1 MIFGTRN
8 FRKSPIASNSKQM
21 NKAFKV
27 NLGRILL
34 CLLLPIVI
42 MSVACTSENTYRGRV
57 IEVDFNNIE
66 EIKDEAWIEV
76 DGVRYTHYQNF
87 TKSKQDAYSL
97 PASKEVYYIVKRDNS
112 REQRFKPV
120 NDFSIAIRL
129 GNSIDLAHTRKDTTL
144 ARVKIKERYRMLA
157 FGTLIL
163 QRPDSTV
170 FTVKTSPDYPAK
182 ISVKAP

>member
-1 MIFGTRN
+1 M
-8 FRKSPIASNSKQM
+8 KQVYKRA
-21 NKAFKV
+21 N
-27 NLGRILL
+27 RILL
-34 CLLLPIVI
+34 FFLFVPLVFL
-42 MSVACTSENTYRGRV
+42 SAACTSENTYEGRV
-57 IEVDFNNIE
+57 IEINFRNIE

-87 TKSKQDAYSL
+87 LKSKQDAYSL
-97 PASKEVYYIVKRDNS
+97 PASKEVYYIVKKDNS
-112 REQRFKPV
+112 REQRYKPV

-129 GNSIDLAHTRKDTTL
+129 GNSIDLAHTKRDTTL

-163 QRPDSTV
+163 QRPDSTA

-182 ISVKAP
+182 ISVKAPK